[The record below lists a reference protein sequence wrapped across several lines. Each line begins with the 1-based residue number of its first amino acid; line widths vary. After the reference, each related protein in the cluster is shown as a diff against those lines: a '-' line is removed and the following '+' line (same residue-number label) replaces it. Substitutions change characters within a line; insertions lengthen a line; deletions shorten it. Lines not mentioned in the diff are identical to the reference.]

1 MRLSVVVGA
10 CALLV
15 SAPSIA
21 SAQAAQKFAFINSQA
36 VLQAAPG
43 AVEAQVTL
51 QKELETQVARALI
64 TGDASDGCT
73 IVVDA
78 EDGTLSLRYDKAKEP
93 A

>member
-1 MRLSVVVGA
+1 VELQVDHLRKRLIGRHIKLDLTERAEEFIARESYDPVYGA
-10 CALLV
+10 R
-15 SAPSIA
+15 PIRR
-21 SAQAAQKFAFINSQA
+21 F
-36 VLQAAPG
+36 
-43 AVEAQVTL
+43 L

-78 EDGTLSLRYDKAKEP
+78 EDGTLSLRYDKAKET